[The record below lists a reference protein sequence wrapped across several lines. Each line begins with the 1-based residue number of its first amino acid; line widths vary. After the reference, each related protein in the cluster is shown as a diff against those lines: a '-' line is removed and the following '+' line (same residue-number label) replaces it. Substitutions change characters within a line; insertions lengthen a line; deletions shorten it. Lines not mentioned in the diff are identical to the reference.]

1 MTRITQQQMIISAQ
15 NNLQSNLARMQRI
28 QDKLSSGKEINRPS
42 DNPGGVA
49 SALQYRGSIRRADQL
64 ARNADDG
71 LSWLSAADGALM
83 GMQTVLNRA
92 RELGLRGA
100 NATMSANDREALA
113 KEVDALRDQALSL
126 ANTTRLGRPIFSG
139 NAVPVPPATDAAYS
153 TTFAYQG
160 DAGAVERTVAE
171 GVTVRVNLTGPE
183 VFGPPGGDVFTVL
196 TQLASD
202 LRTNP
207 AALPGSATAID
218 AASSRVL
225 TGLATVGARVN
236 QIEAAKDRT
245 ETTKLGQEGSLA
257 EIESVDLAKAI
268 TDLKLQETSYQ
279 SALAATARTLQPSL
293 MDFLR

>member
-1 MTRITQQQMIISAQ
+1 MTRITQQQMITSAH
-15 NNLQSNLARMQRI
+15 NNLQGNLTRLQRI

-49 SALQYRGSIRRADQL
+49 TALQYRGSIQRSEQL
-64 ARNADDG
+64 MRNADDG
-71 LSWLSAADGALM
+71 LSWLAAADGALM
-83 GMQTVLNRA
+83 GTQNVLNRA
-92 RELGLRGA
+92 RELALQGT
-100 NATMSANDREALA
+100 NAIMTSTDREALA
-113 KEVDALRDQALSL
+113 KEVDALRDQALAL
-126 ANTTRLGRPIFSG
+126 ANTNRLGRPLFSG
-139 NAVPVPPATDAAYS
+139 NAVPAPPATDSAYS
-153 TTFAYQG
+153 SAYAYLG
-160 DAGAVERTVAE
+160 DAGTVERTVAE

-183 VFGPPGGDVFTVL
+183 VFGPAGGDVFTLL

-207 AALPGSATAID
+207 SALPASTTTID
-218 AASSRVL
+218 AASARVL

-245 ETTKLGQEGSLA
+245 DVTKLGQQGSLA
-257 EIESVDLAKAI
+257 EIESVDLAKAL

-279 SALAATARTLQPSL
+279 AALGATARTIQPSL